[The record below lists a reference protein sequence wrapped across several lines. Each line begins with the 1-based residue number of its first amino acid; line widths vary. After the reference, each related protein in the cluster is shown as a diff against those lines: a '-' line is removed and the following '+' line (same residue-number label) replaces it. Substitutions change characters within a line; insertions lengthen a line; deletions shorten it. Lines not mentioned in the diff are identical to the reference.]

1 MIQLRPVHVYGKSFV
16 REDSNHKKAIESVII
31 FKNGENIAIGTH
43 DKELGRFSRQ
53 IKTADQIIFADPE
66 ISRVTSLV
74 LQNGGSHVQ
83 LKGINTQALNK
94 QYDKNKPLSI
104 KNLQFSNAD
113 EMLPQKELPHESRA
127 DLSKFVYEH
136 AEIEVN

>member
-1 MIQLRPVHVYGKSFV
+1 MYHLP
-16 REDSNHKKAIESVII
+16 
-31 FKNGENIAIGTH
+31 
-43 DKELGRFSRQ
+43 FSEGCLV

-113 EMLPQKELPHESRA
+113 EILPQKELPHESRA
-127 DLSKFVYEH
+127 DLMYHLPFSEGRLV
-136 AEIEVN
+136 